1 MPVCAIDLDGLEE
14 FVVILSQYKVNG
26 RTYIYKIDF
35 EYIKQE
41 DRNEN
46 YRQDGT
52 VFVLTRNFT
61 SQLHK
66 NPSMFK
72 KSVNN
77 QLATNSEGQ
86 FELRTDQFEE
96 SYYKSIKKAQEKNQS
111 SVLTNPSLIIWLG
124 NDEGNSVLELKE
136 KVNQS
141 DGSARGIEEIA
152 GRLYYDPSS
161 KIKIIGNADPSP
173 TNIDGTKPNVSGEN
187 NIDLALQ
194 RADAAENYL
203 RNYYK
208 ETYGVDLSCERI
220 KTDYDTESSRSI
232 SISIN
237 TTNQ

>member
-1 MPVCAIDLDGLEE
+1 
-14 FVVILSQYKVNG
+14 
-26 RTYIYKIDF
+26 
-35 EYIKQE
+35 
-41 DRNEN
+41 
-46 YRQDGT
+46 
-52 VFVLTRNFT
+52 
-61 SQLHK
+61 
-66 NPSMFK
+66 
-72 KSVNN
+72 
-77 QLATNSEGQ
+77 
-86 FELRTDQFEE
+86 
-96 SYYKSIKKAQEKNQS
+96 
-111 SVLTNPSLIIWLG
+111 LIIWLG

-141 DGSARGIEEIA
+141 DGSAMRIEEIA